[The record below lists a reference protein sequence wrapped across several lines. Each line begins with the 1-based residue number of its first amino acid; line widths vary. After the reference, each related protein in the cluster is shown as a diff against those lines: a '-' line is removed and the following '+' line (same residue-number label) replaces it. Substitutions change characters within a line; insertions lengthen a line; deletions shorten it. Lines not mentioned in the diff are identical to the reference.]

1 MVRIYTRTG
10 DRGDTALLGGARVAK
25 DDARVEAYGTVDELN
40 AVLGLARA
48 ACRDAGLGRQLARI
62 QQELFELGAD
72 LADPRPGPGGG
83 SRVGEGHVEA
93 LEREIDAFTA
103 EVPPL
108 NRFVLPGGTELAAR
122 LHLARTVARRA
133 ERRVVTLAR
142 SGAVPPAAV
151 RYLNRLS
158 DWLFAAARAANHR
171 AGSPEVVWEPA
182 PSGEAGGGA
191 GQGEA

>member
-1 MVRIYTRTG
+1 MRIYTRTG

-72 LADPRPGPGGG
+72 LADPRSGPGGG

-133 ERRVVTLAR
+133 ERRG
-142 SGAVPPAAV
+142 GAPAPPRAGPPAAG
-151 RYLNRLS
+151 RPPDRPS
-158 DWLFAAARAANHR
+158 GWGFAPAPGAHHP
-171 AGSPEVVWEPA
+171 AGSPP
-182 PSGEAGGGA
+182 
-191 GQGEA
+191 